1 MKKIIS
7 MLLAFSMVF
16 SLASVSFA
24 TDMVTSAP
32 ILISPKPVA
41 IAERGISVILNGE
54 YVDFADE
61 NGNVVEPQLI
71 NDRTMVPMRK
81 IFEVF
86 GADVQWDGATETVTA
101 VTEEKTLKLQINN
114 PVAKVI
120 ALPSGEETEITL
132 DSVPVVVDGRT
143 LVPVRFI
150 AESLELKVGWDGDT
164 QTVVIIDPL
173 KVFEIVKEK
182 APTFYEYITNEYVV
196 PEAMTADADM
206 ILNIKYTNGNNKAL
220 NTNAKFVIDAMIK
233 GAANL
238 YEMNMDCKIT
248 GKGLM
253 YEEIKAANMAN
264 ISLDMILDTDTMV
277 GYISSSLLKEDIGNK
292 WLKVTEAAEEFE
304 DVIANP
310 QEYTMDDVIDMFF
323 DSIVMTED
331 TYAALVEVVE
341 VFCRF
346 ASDEFFTVS
355 GRTTKTYTYEI
366 TLDEL
371 NSLLQELGMEV
382 DLKDFAKSGKIK
394 FSSKYANG
402 INTSSEFE
410 IAATIY
416 NGKEEIAI
424 SFTGDST
431 LNTTKSVNI
440 KLPAEK
446 DIVEY

>member
-1 MKKIIS
+1 MKRFIS
-7 MLLAFSMVF
+7 MLLAFTMIF
-16 SLASVSFA
+16 SIASVSFA

-32 ILISPKPVA
+32 VLISSRPVA

-54 YVDFADE
+54 YVDFTDE

-86 GADVQWDGATETVTA
+86 GADVQWDGETETVTA
-101 VTEEKTLKLQINN
+101 VTAEKTLKLQINN

-120 ALPSGEETEITL
+120 TTESGESEITL
-132 DSVPVVVDGRT
+132 DSVPVVIDGRT

-150 AESLELKVGWDGDT
+150 AESLELKVGWDGET

-173 KVFEIVKEK
+173 KILEVIEK
-182 APTFYEYITNEYVV
+182 NAPTFYEYLTNEYVV
-196 PEAMTADADM
+196 PETVAAEADM
-206 ILNIKYTNGNNKAL
+206 ILNIKYTNGDNKAM

-253 YEEIKAANMAN
+253 YEEIKAADMTN
-264 ISLDMILDTDTMV
+264 ISLDMVLDTASMV
-277 GYISSSLLKEDIGNK
+277 GYIKSSLLEEDIGNK
-292 WLKVTEAAEEFE
+292 WLKVSEAAEEFE

-310 QEYTMDDVIDMFF
+310 QNYTMDDLVDMFF
-323 DSIVMTED
+323 DSVVMNEE
-331 TYAALVEVVE
+331 TYDSLIAVVE
-341 VFCRF
+341 LGCRF
-346 ASDEFFTVS
+346 VSDEFFKVS

-371 NSLLQELGMEV
+371 NSLLQELGMDG

-394 FSSKYANG
+394 FTSKYANG
-402 INTSSEFE
+402 VNTASTFD

-424 SFTGDST
+424 SFTSDST
-431 LNTTKSVNI
+431 LSTTKTVNV

-446 DIVEY
+446 DVVEY

>member
-1 MKKIIS
+1 MKRFIS
-7 MLLAFSMVF
+7 MLLAFTMIF
-16 SLASVSFA
+16 SIASVSFA

-32 ILISPKPVA
+32 VLISSKPVA

-54 YVDFADE
+54 YVDFTDE

-86 GADVQWDGATETVTA
+86 GADVQWDGETETVTA
-101 VTEEKTLKLQINN
+101 VTTEKTLKLQINN

-120 ALPSGEETEITL
+120 TAESGESEITL

-150 AESLELKVGWDGDT
+150 AESLELKVGWDGET

-173 KVFEIVKEK
+173 KILEVIEK
-182 APTFYEYITNEYVV
+182 NAPTFYEYLTNEYVV
-196 PEAMTADADM
+196 PETIAAEADM
-206 ILNIKYTNGNNKAL
+206 ILNIKYTNGNNKAM

-253 YEEIKAANMAN
+253 YEEIKAADMTN
-264 ISLDMILDTDTMV
+264 ISLDMVLDTESMV
-277 GYISSSLLKEDIGNK
+277 GYIKSTLLEEDIGDK
-292 WLKVTEAAEEFE
+292 WLKISEAAEEFE

-310 QEYTMDDVIDMFF
+310 QNYTMDDLVDMVF
-323 DSIVMTED
+323 DSIVMTEE
-331 TYAALVEVVE
+331 TYDALVSVVE
-341 VFCRF
+341 LACRF
-346 ASDEFFTVS
+346 VSDEFFKVS

-371 NSLLQELGMEV
+371 NSLLQELGMEA

-394 FSSKYANG
+394 FTSKYANG
-402 INTSSEFE
+402 VNTASTFD

-431 LNTTKSVNI
+431 LSTTKSVNV

-446 DIVEY
+446 DVVEY